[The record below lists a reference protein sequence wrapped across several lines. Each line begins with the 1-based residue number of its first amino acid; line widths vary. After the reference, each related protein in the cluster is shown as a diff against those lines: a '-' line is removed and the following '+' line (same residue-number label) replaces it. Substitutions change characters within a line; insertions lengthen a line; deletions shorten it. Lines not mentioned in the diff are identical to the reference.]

1 MYFQSPS
8 IQDLPHSAAVQLMS
22 KCDMMSRLILSSES
36 STFLAAIDSPQ
47 LWKDV
52 IFSENVVPKRL
63 LNLLQKNA
71 KYVRSI
77 KCTSRRDEEITEN
90 HFNQVLSKL
99 VNLEVVNLNNCRCVY
114 DLRFLFSTPKVRIL
128 HLSHALYF
136 DPLYFSDSIQSLP
149 NLEEFHMTD
158 ISLMSGYEVLT
169 ALSNKPKLRVVNIV
183 NSGPIRAEWAVDF
196 LKGVPNLN
204 VFLFTSYYHH
214 DTSLDRIRWYKI
226 LRQQY
231 KHITF
236 SDNFIKK
243 VERYEVE
250 DSHIVML
257 KYLDNK

>member
-1 MYFQSPS
+1 
-8 IQDLPHSAAVQLMS
+8 
-22 KCDMMSRLILSSES
+22 
-36 STFLAAIDSPQ
+36 
-47 LWKDV
+47 
-52 IFSENVVPKRL
+52 
-63 LNLLQKNA
+63 
-71 KYVRSI
+71 
-77 KCTSRRDEEITEN
+77 
-90 HFNQVLSKL
+90 
-99 VNLEVVNLNNCRCVY
+99 
-114 DLRFLFSTPKVRIL
+114 
-128 HLSHALYF
+128 
-136 DPLYFSDSIQSLP
+136 
-149 NLEEFHMTD
+149 
-158 ISLMSGYEVLT
+158 MSGYEVLT

-257 KYLDNK
+257 KYLDNKWSDMNSAGGVYMFVSPDSNEFLSTGNVRWAISNNATMTISKLLGNINVSSQIVKLLPHSDRLFIGIFFCIALQG